1 MSGPKATQLQVHQ
14 TQKNVAGARVR
25 IGLDAGTTCIW
36 LAAKSPRVWAL
47 TGWEGT
53 TGEYEAF
60 VFSVFV
66 AEGMMERLP

>member
-1 MSGPKATQLQVHQ
+1 M
-14 TQKNVAGARVR
+14 R